1 MNEHLKQHRSID
13 PEVFTWQQRQESLRV
28 RARYIIFMLM
38 NSETP
43 LIFMLMNSET
53 PPQTFADC
61 REAAARGYGEDLHLD
76 DEAYFDELKKEDH
89 E

>member
-1 MNEHLKQHRSID
+1 MLKLGIVLR
-13 PEVFTWQQRQESLRV
+13 ERLQRQESLRV
-28 RARYIIFMLM
+28 RARYI
-38 NSETP
+38 
-43 LIFMLMNSET
+43 IFMLMNSET

-61 REAAARGYGEDLHLD
+61 REAAARGHGEDLHPD

>member
-43 LIFMLMNSET
+43 A
-53 PPQTFADC
+53 QTFADC
-61 REAAARGYGEDLHLD
+61 REAAARGYGEDLHPD

>member
-1 MNEHLKQHRSID
+1 
-13 PEVFTWQQRQESLRV
+13 
-28 RARYIIFMLM
+28 
-38 NSETP
+38 
-43 LIFMLMNSET
+43 MNSET

>member
-43 LIFMLMNSET
+43 
-53 PPQTFADC
+53 PQTFADMV
-61 REAAARGYGEDLHLD
+61 RTFIPTTKRILMN
-76 DEAYFDELKKEDH
+76 
-89 E
+89 